1 MPERRPSGAQ
11 ADDIEDVKKVCFIF
25 FSMYGVMAYLLLSS
39 ARWVSPANW

>member
-25 FSMYGVMAYLLLSS
+25 FFYVWGDGLL
-39 ARWVSPANW
+39 AA